1 LPPESFTMEDTV
13 PMTSQK
19 QFGLLGTY
27 SDVITLSCDER
38 AGFSRRLGALL
49 GAFLDRQLCY
59 RVDLQMICRCFR
71 STRMAVS

>member
-1 LPPESFTMEDTV
+1 MLPPESFTMEYTV

-38 AGFSRRLGALL
+38 AEFSRRL